1 MDISKTFD
9 RVWHDG
15 LIFKIQ
21 KNGITAKLRLL
32 LKDFLTSR
40 KQWVVLNVQHLLWRD
55 VNAGAPQGSILG
67 PLLFVVYINYL
78 SNGLNSNPKLFA
90 DDTSLFPEIH
100 DVSLSQIDLN
110 EDLNKIN
117 NWACQ

>member
-1 MDISKTFD
+1 MDISKRFD

-21 KNGITAKLRLL
+21 KNSITGKLRLL

-67 PLLFVVYINYL
+67 PLLFAVDINHL

-100 DVSLSQIDLN
+100 DVSLSQFNLN

-117 NWACQ
+117 NWAWQ